1 MKTFKIMMAVVV
13 IAAMPM
19 LFTSCDDDPDYWYN
33 DWYDGWTWGD
43 DYNHRPDDDDVDNQ
57 DFFVAMAQTLSGQW
71 RGDMRAYQ
79 VNEQG
84 VAVDSIYY
92 STDIEFVQY
101 NNTAISGTGTQ
112 YDYNPQTNEKEMQR
126 DFTWYIDPKTGDI
139 YITHKEV
146 HEGGST
152 TDYVMRVA
160 YDDLNLNDR
169 TFTGYLWSSDGG
181 EVDDFWFDR
190 YTGNAKAATR
200 GADKGK
206 THWKVVMTA
215 KK

>member
-1 MKTFKIMMAVVV
+1 MKTFKIMMAVAA

-19 LFTSCDDDPDYWYN
+19 LFTSCDDDPDYWYD

-43 DYNHRPDDDDVDNQ
+43 DYNNRPDDNVDNQ
-57 DFFVAMAQTLSGQW
+57 DFFVAMAQTLNGQW
-71 RGDMRAYQ
+71 RGDLKAYQ
-79 VNEQG
+79 VDEHG

-101 NNTAISGTGTQ
+101 NSTAISGTGTQ

-139 YITHKEV
+139 YLTYKEV

-152 TDYVMRVA
+152 TDYVMRIA
-160 YDDLNLNDR
+160 YNDLNLNDR
-169 TFTGYLWSSDGG
+169 TFTGYLWSSDGA
-181 EVDDFWFDR
+181 EVDDFWFNR
-190 YTGNAKAATR
+190 YNGNAKAATR
-200 GADKGK
+200 GADKSK

>member
-1 MKTFKIMMAVVV
+1 MAVAV

-19 LFTSCDDDPDYWYN
+19 LFTSCDDDPDYWYE
-33 DWYDGWTWGD
+33 DEFRGD
-43 DYNHRPDDDDVDNQ
+43 DYNNQSDDDSQ
-57 DFFVAMAQTLSGQW
+57 DPLLLMAQTLNGKW
-71 RGDMRAYQ
+71 RGDMRAYE

-84 VAVDSIYY
+84 VAVDSIDY

-101 NNTAISGTGTQ
+101 NSTAISGTGTQ
-112 YDYNPQTNEKEMQR
+112 YDYKPQTDYLEKQR

-139 YITHKEV
+139 YITYKNV

-152 TDYVMRVA
+152 TDYVMRIA
-160 YDDLNLNDR
+160 YNDLNLNDR
-169 TFTGYLWSSDGG
+169 RFTGYLWSSDGD

-190 YTGNAKAATR
+190 YNVNNAKAATR
-200 GADKGK
+200 GTDKGK

>member
-1 MKTFKIMMAVVV
+1 MKAFKIMMAVAA

-19 LFTSCDDDPDYWYN
+19 LFTSCDDDPDYWY
-33 DWYDGWTWGD
+33 DGWTWGD
-43 DYNHRPDDDDVDNQ
+43 DYNNRPDDDDVNNQ
-57 DFFVAMAQTLSGQW
+57 DFFVAMAQTLNGKW
-71 RGDMRAYQ
+71 RGDMRAYK

-84 VAVDSIYY
+84 VAVDSIDY

-101 NNTAISGTGTQ
+101 NSTAISGTGTQ
-112 YDYNPQTNEKEMQR
+112 YDYNPQTNEKKLQR

-139 YITHKEV
+139 YITYKEV

-169 TFTGYLWSSDGG
+169 TFTGYLWSSDGA
-181 EVDDFWFDR
+181 EVDDFWFNR
-190 YTGNAKAATR
+190 YNVNNAKAATR
-200 GADKGK
+200 GTDKGK